1 MKYLVISRFFRTF
14 AHVMALKRLE
24 YSDYQLDIFDAVE
37 NGNENIAINAVAGS
51 GKTTT
56 IVTACKRLN
65 ASERDVIFLAF
76 NKLIVEELKS
86 KLKNYAYVSTLHA
99 FGFSILKRMYNH
111 PEYKM
116 YIKVD
121 DWKYHK
127 YVINNVYSLSRII
140 TPDTDRAKVFGFACN
155 VNKLFA
161 LARVNLIKYNENDLS
176 QLRNL
181 CDEHNLLTL
190 FDEVEVCNLLLAD
203 AYKMPQDLTIDFTDM
218 IVLPL
223 CHTECIPTYKYVFID
238 EAQDLNRAQRELM
251 LCAARNGRFIAV
263 GDRNQ
268 AINGFAGADCS
279 SFDKIAN
286 HDDTIELPLSVNYRC
301 GTNMIK
307 LAQEIVPHIQAHK
320 GAIKGEVF
328 HVKQLTKSLFQE
340 NDMVLCR
347 TSAPLVGLCM
357 KLIESGITAIVKGK
371 DIAQDLKNLIEN
383 ANTKN
388 IKEVLEY
395 LEEEKQ
401 KCINIIKEQRK
412 CDDVAAKNS
421 ARYINLEDRCKCI
434 ENICMYSIKDTT
446 QLKSYI
452 NRMFSDDKID
462 NAVMLSTAHK
472 SKGLEANRVLILLP
486 NKMPLKYP
494 HMQRWQEIQELNLK
508 YVALTRARKE
518 LIFIDLKE
526 NELLKQK
533 ITT

>member
-1 MKYLVISRFFRTF
+1 MVNSRFFRTF
-14 AHVMALKRLE
+14 ANVMALKRLE
-24 YSDYQLDIFDAVE
+24 YSDYQLDIFDAVQ
-37 NGNENIAINAVAGS
+37 NGNDNIAINAVAGS

-56 IVTACKRLN
+56 IVAACKRLN
-65 ASERDVIFLAF
+65 ESERNVIFLAF
-76 NKLIVEELKS
+76 NKLIVEELKG
-86 KLKNYAYVSTLHA
+86 KLKDFAYVSTLHA
-99 FGFSILKRMYNH
+99 FGFSVLKRLYNH

-121 DWKYHK
+121 DWKYQK
-127 YVINNVYSLSRII
+127 YVRQNAYSLSKII
-140 TPDTDRAKVFGFACN
+140 TPDTDTAKVFGFACN
-155 VNKLFA
+155 VAKLYS
-161 LARVNLIKYNENDLS
+161 LARVNLIEYNDKDLS

-190 FDEVEVCNLLLAD
+190 FDEVEVCNEMLAD
-203 AYKMPQDLTIDFTDM
+203 AYKMPKDYTIDFTDM

-223 CHTECIPTYKYVFID
+223 FHKEFIPSYKYVFID
-238 EAQDLNRAQRELM
+238 ECQDLNRAQREMM
-251 LCAARNGRFIAV
+251 LCVAKNGRFIAV

-286 HDDTIELPLSVNYRC
+286 QPNTIELPLSVNYRC
-301 GTNMIK
+301 GTNMIH
-307 LAQEIVPHIQAHK
+307 LAQEIVPQIQAHK

-357 KLIESGITAIVKGK
+357 KLIVSGITAVVKGK

-383 ANTKN
+383 ANTKD
-388 IKEVLEY
+388 IKEVLHY
-395 LEEEKQ
+395 LDEEKK
-401 KCINIIKEQRK
+401 KCINIIREERK
-412 CDDVAAKNS
+412 CDEATAKN
-421 ARYINLEDRCKCI
+421 AMKYINLEDRCKCI

-452 NRMFSDDKID
+452 NRMFTDEKID

-472 SKGLEANRVLILLP
+472 SKGLEANRVMILLP
-486 NKMPLKYP
+486 DKLPLKFP
-494 HMQRWQEIQELNLK
+494 HIQRWQEIQELNLK
-508 YVALTRARKE
+508 YVAITRARKE
-518 LIFIDLKE
+518 LIFVDLKE
-526 NELLKQK
+526 DELLKQQ
-533 ITT
+533 ITTE

>member
-1 MKYLVISRFFRTF
+1 
-14 AHVMALKRLE
+14 MANLKRLE

-37 NGNENIAINAVAGS
+37 HGDDNIAINAVAGS

-56 IVTACKRLN
+56 IVAACKRLN

-76 NKLIVEELKS
+76 NKLIVEELKG
-86 KLKNYAYVSTLHA
+86 KLKNYAYVSTLHS
-99 FGFSILKRMYNH
+99 FGFSILKRLYNQ
-111 PEYKM
+111 PKYGM

-121 DWKYHK
+121 DWKYQK
-127 YVINNVYSLSRII
+127 YVKDNVFSLSNII
-140 TPDTDRAKVFGFACN
+140 TPDTDAAKVFGFACN
-155 VNKLFA
+155 VDKLYT
-161 LARVNLIKYNENDLS
+161 LARINLIEYNENDLS

-190 FDEVEVCNLLLAD
+190 FDEVEVCNELLKT
-203 AYKMPQDLTIDFTDM
+203 AYRMPRDLTIDFTDM

-223 CHTECIPTYKYVFID
+223 FHKDMIPTYKYVFID
-238 EAQDLNRAQRELM
+238 ECQDLSRAQRELM
-251 LCAARNGRFIAV
+251 LCAAKNGRFIAV

-279 SFDKIAN
+279 SFDKIADQPN
-286 HDDTIELPLSVNYRC
+286 TIELPLSVNYRC
-301 GTNMIK
+301 GTNMVR

-320 GAIKGEVF
+320 GAIKGDVF
-328 HVKQLTKSLFQE
+328 HVKQLSKDLFKE

-357 KLIESGITAIVKGK
+357 KLIESGITAVVKGK
-371 DIAQDLKNLIEN
+371 DIAQDLKNLIAN
-383 ANTKN
+383 ANTRD
-388 IKEVLEY
+388 IKALLAY

-412 CDDVAAKNS
+412 CDDAMAKNAAK
-421 ARYINLEDRCKCI
+421 YLNLEDRCKCI

-446 QLKSYI
+446 QLKTYI
-452 NRMFSDDKID
+452 NKIFSDENIE

-472 SKGLEANRVLILLP
+472 SKGLEANRVMILLP
-486 NKMPLKYP
+486 NKLPLKYP
-494 HMQRWQEIQELNLK
+494 HQQRWQEVQEMNLK

-518 LIFIDLKE
+518 LIFVDLTE
-526 NELLKQK
+526 QELLKIK
-533 ITT
+533 IN

>member
-1 MKYLVISRFFRTF
+1 
-14 AHVMALKRLE
+14 MANLKRLE

-37 NGNENIAINAVAGS
+37 HGNDNIAINAVAGS

-56 IVTACKRLN
+56 IVAACKRLN

-76 NKLIVEELKS
+76 NKLIVEELKG
-86 KLKNYAYVSTLHA
+86 KLKNYAYVSTLHS
-99 FGFSILKRMYNH
+99 FGFSILKRLYNQ
-111 PEYKM
+111 PKYGM

-121 DWKYHK
+121 DWKYQK
-127 YVINNVYSLSRII
+127 YVKDNVFSLSNII
-140 TPDTDRAKVFGFACN
+140 TLDTDAAKVFGFACN
-155 VNKLFA
+155 VDKLYT
-161 LARVNLIKYNENDLS
+161 LARINLIEYNENDLS

-190 FDEVEVCNLLLAD
+190 FDEVEVCNELLKT
-203 AYKMPQDLTIDFTDM
+203 AYRMPRDLTIDFTDM

-223 CHTECIPTYKYVFID
+223 FHKDMIPTYKYVFID
-238 EAQDLNRAQRELM
+238 ECQDLSRAQRELM
-251 LCAARNGRFIAV
+251 LCAAKNGRFIAV

-279 SFDKIAN
+279 SFDKIADQPN
-286 HDDTIELPLSVNYRC
+286 TIELPLSVNYRC
-301 GTNMIK
+301 GTNMVR

-320 GAIKGEVF
+320 GAIKGDVF
-328 HVKQLTKSLFQE
+328 HVKQLSKDLFKE

-357 KLIESGITAIVKGK
+357 KLIESGITAVVKGK
-371 DIAQDLKNLIEN
+371 DIAQDLKNLIAN
-383 ANTKN
+383 ANTKD
-388 IKEVLEY
+388 IKTLLAY

-412 CDDVAAKNS
+412 CDDAMAKN
-421 ARYINLEDRCKCI
+421 ATKYLNLEDRCKCI

-446 QLKSYI
+446 QLKTYI
-452 NRMFSDDKID
+452 NKIFSDENIE

-472 SKGLEANRVLILLP
+472 SKGLEANRVMILLP
-486 NKMPLKYP
+486 NKLPLKYP
-494 HMQRWQEIQELNLK
+494 HQQRWQEVQEMNLK

-518 LIFIDLKE
+518 LIFVDLTE
-526 NELLKQK
+526 QELLKIK
-533 ITT
+533 IN

>member
-1 MKYLVISRFFRTF
+1 
-14 AHVMALKRLE
+14 MANLKRLE

-37 NGNENIAINAVAGS
+37 HGDDNIAINAVAGS

-56 IVTACKRLN
+56 IVAACKRLN

-76 NKLIVEELKS
+76 NKLIVEELKG
-86 KLKNYAYVSTLHA
+86 KLKNYAYVSTLHS
-99 FGFSILKRMYNH
+99 FGFSILKRLYNQ
-111 PEYKM
+111 PKYGM

-121 DWKYHK
+121 DWKYQK
-127 YVINNVYSLSRII
+127 YVKDNAFSLSNII
-140 TPDTDRAKVFGFACN
+140 TPDTDAAKVFGFACN
-155 VNKLFA
+155 VDKLYT
-161 LARVNLIKYNENDLS
+161 LARINLIEYNENDLS

-190 FDEVEVCNLLLAD
+190 FDEVEVCNELLKT
-203 AYKMPQDLTIDFTDM
+203 AYRMPRDLTIDFTDM

-223 CHTECIPTYKYVFID
+223 FHKDMIPTYKYVFID
-238 EAQDLNRAQRELM
+238 ECQDLSRAQRELM
-251 LCAARNGRFIAV
+251 LCAAKNGRFIAV

-279 SFDKIAN
+279 SFDKIADQPN
-286 HDDTIELPLSVNYRC
+286 TIELPLSVNYRC
-301 GTNMIK
+301 GTNMVR

-328 HVKQLTKSLFQE
+328 HVKQLSRDLFKE

-357 KLIESGITAIVKGK
+357 KLIESGITAVVKGK
-371 DIAQDLKNLIEN
+371 DIAQDLKNLIAN
-383 ANTKN
+383 ANTRD
-388 IKEVLEY
+388 IKALLAY

-412 CDDVAAKNS
+412 CDDAMAKNAAK
-421 ARYINLEDRCKCI
+421 YINLEDRCKCI

-446 QLKSYI
+446 QLKTYI
-452 NRMFSDDKID
+452 NKIFSDENIE

-472 SKGLEANRVLILLP
+472 SKGLEANRVMILLP
-486 NKMPLKYP
+486 NKLPLKYP
-494 HMQRWQEIQELNLK
+494 HQQRWQEVQEMNLK
-508 YVALTRARKE
+508 YVAVTRARKE
-518 LIFIDLKE
+518 LIFVDLTE
-526 NELLKQK
+526 QELLKIK
-533 ITT
+533 IN

>member
-1 MKYLVISRFFRTF
+1 
-14 AHVMALKRLE
+14 MALKKIE

-37 NGNENIAINAVAGS
+37 NGNDNIAINAVAGS

-56 IVTACKRLN
+56 IVSACKRLN

-76 NKLIVEELKS
+76 NKLIVEELKG
-86 KLKNYAYVSTLHA
+86 KLKGYAYVSTLHA
-99 FGFSILKRMYNH
+99 FGFSILKRLYNH

-121 DWKYHK
+121 SWKYRK
-127 YVINNVYSLSRII
+127 YVRENVFSLSKII
-140 TPDTDRAKVFGFACN
+140 TPDTDAAKVFGFCCN
-155 VNKLFA
+155 VDKLYS
-161 LARVNLIKYNENDLS
+161 LARVNLIEYSENDLS
-176 QLRNL
+176 KLRNL
-181 CDEHNLLTL
+181 VDEHNLLCL
-190 FDEVEVCNLLLAD
+190 FDEVEVCNLMLAD
-203 AYKMPQDLTIDFTDM
+203 AYKFPKDWTIDYTDM

-223 CHTECIPTYKYVFID
+223 FHQECIPTYKYVFID
-238 EAQDLNRAQRELM
+238 ECQDLNTAQRMMM
-251 LCAARNGRFIAV
+251 LAASRNGRFIAV

-286 HDDTIELPLSVNYRC
+286 QPNTIELPLSVNYRC
-301 GTNMIK
+301 GTNIIN

-328 HVKQLTKSLFQE
+328 HVKQLTKDLFKE
-340 NDMVLCR
+340 NDMILCR

-357 KLIESGITAIVKGK
+357 KLIENGITAVVKGK

-383 ANTKN
+383 ANTKD
-388 IKEVLEY
+388 IKGVLEY
-395 LEEEKQ
+395 LEEEKK
-401 KCINIIKEQRK
+401 KCIDIIKEQRK
-412 CDDVAAKNS
+412 CDEATAKNA

-434 ENICMYSIKDTT
+434 ENICKYSIKDTT

-452 NRMFSDDKID
+452 NKMFTDDKIE

-472 SKGLEANRVLILLP
+472 SKGLEANRVMILLP
-486 NKMPLKYP
+486 DKLPLKFP
-494 HMQRWQEIQELNLK
+494 HQQRWQEIQEMNLK
-508 YVALTRARKE
+508 YVALTRAKKQ

-533 ITT
+533 IA

>member
-1 MKYLVISRFFRTF
+1 
-14 AHVMALKRLE
+14 MANLKRLE

-37 NGNENIAINAVAGS
+37 HGDDNIAINAVAGS

-56 IVTACKRLN
+56 IVAACKRLN

-76 NKLIVEELKS
+76 NKLIVEELKG
-86 KLKNYAYVSTLHA
+86 KLKNYAYVSTLHS
-99 FGFSILKRMYNH
+99 FGFSILKRLYNQ
-111 PEYKM
+111 PKYGM

-121 DWKYHK
+121 DWKYQK
-127 YVINNVYSLSRII
+127 YVKDNAFSLSNII
-140 TPDTDRAKVFGFACN
+140 TPDTDAAKVFGFACN
-155 VNKLFA
+155 VDKLYT
-161 LARVNLIKYNENDLS
+161 LARINLIEYNENDLS

-190 FDEVEVCNLLLAD
+190 FDEVEVCNELLKT
-203 AYKMPQDLTIDFTDM
+203 AYRMPRDLTIDFTDM

-223 CHTECIPTYKYVFID
+223 FHKDMIPTYKYVFID
-238 EAQDLNRAQRELM
+238 ECQDLSRAQRELM
-251 LCAARNGRFIAV
+251 LCAAKNGRFIAV

-279 SFDKIAN
+279 SFDKIADQPN
-286 HDDTIELPLSVNYRC
+286 TIELPLSVNYRC
-301 GTNMIK
+301 GTNMVR

-328 HVKQLTKSLFQE
+328 HVKQLSRDLFKE

-357 KLIESGITAIVKGK
+357 KLIESGITAVVKGK
-371 DIAQDLKNLIEN
+371 DIAQDLKNLIAN
-383 ANTKN
+383 ANTRD
-388 IKEVLEY
+388 IKALLAY

-412 CDDVAAKNS
+412 CDDAMAKNAAK
-421 ARYINLEDRCKCI
+421 YINLEDRCKCI

-446 QLKSYI
+446 QLKTYI
-452 NRMFSDDKID
+452 NKIFSDENIE

-472 SKGLEANRVLILLP
+472 SKGLEANRVMILLP
-486 NKMPLKYP
+486 NKLPLKYP
-494 HMQRWQEIQELNLK
+494 HQQRWQEVQEMNLK
-508 YVALTRARKE
+508 YVAVTRARKE
-518 LIFIDLKE
+518 LIFVDLTE
-526 NELLKQK
+526 TELLKIK
-533 ITT
+533 IN

>member
-1 MKYLVISRFFRTF
+1 
-14 AHVMALKRLE
+14 MANLKKLE

-37 NGNENIAINAVAGS
+37 HGNDNIAINAVAGS

-56 IVTACKRLN
+56 IVAACKRLN

-76 NKLIVEELKS
+76 NKLIVEELKG
-86 KLKNYAYVSTLHA
+86 KLKDYAYVSTLHA
-99 FGFSILKRMYNH
+99 FGFSILKRLYNQ
-111 PEYKM
+111 PKYGM

-121 DWKYHK
+121 DWKYQK
-127 YVINNVYSLSRII
+127 YVKDNVFSLSNII
-140 TPDTDRAKVFGFACN
+140 TPDTDAAKVFGFACN
-155 VNKLFA
+155 VDKLYT
-161 LARVNLIKYNENDLS
+161 LARINLIEYNENDLS

-190 FDEVEVCNLLLAD
+190 FDEVEVCNELLKT
-203 AYKMPQDLTIDFTDM
+203 AYRMPRDLTIDFTDM

-223 CHTECIPTYKYVFID
+223 FHKDMIPTYKYVFID
-238 EAQDLNRAQRELM
+238 ECQDLSRAQRELM
-251 LCAARNGRFIAV
+251 LCVAKNGRFIAV

-279 SFDKIAN
+279 SFDKIASQPN
-286 HDDTIELPLSVNYRC
+286 TIELPLSVNYRC
-301 GTNMIK
+301 GTNMVR

-320 GAIKGEVF
+320 GAIDGEVF
-328 HVKQLTKSLFQE
+328 HVKQLSRDLFKE

-357 KLIESGITAIVKGK
+357 KLIESGITAVVKGK
-371 DIAQDLKNLIEN
+371 DIAQDLKNLIAN
-383 ANTKN
+383 ANTRD
-388 IKEVLEY
+388 IKALLAY

-412 CDDVAAKNS
+412 CDDAMAKNAAK
-421 ARYINLEDRCKCI
+421 YLNLEDRCKCI

-446 QLKSYI
+446 QLKTYI
-452 NRMFSDDKID
+452 NKIFSDENIE

-472 SKGLEANRVLILLP
+472 SKGLEANRVMILLP
-486 NKMPLKYP
+486 NKLPLKYP
-494 HMQRWQEIQELNLK
+494 HQQRWQEVQEMNLK

-518 LIFIDLKE
+518 LIFVDLTE
-526 NELLKQK
+526 QELLKIK
-533 ITT
+533 IN